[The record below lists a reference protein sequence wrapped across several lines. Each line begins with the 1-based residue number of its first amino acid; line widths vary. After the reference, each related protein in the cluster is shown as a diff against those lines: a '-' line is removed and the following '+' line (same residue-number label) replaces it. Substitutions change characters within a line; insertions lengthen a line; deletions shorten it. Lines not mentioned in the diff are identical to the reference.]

1 MKKKVITQTNLLF
14 VFFLVIASVCQVSL
28 FFFRSEK
35 RIPKPA
41 YKNTLHIRETSRVED
56 KLIFTNCENILKI
69 QVIDRNLRIYNHNHD
84 FSNPCICCSVKSN
97 IKKDQLILQTA
108 GNLIVSAE
116 KITEWNTNT
125 HSIFLKKFKD
135 SLIKPIKLVLKNDG
149 SIKLHT
155 AKNTIVW
162 SSK

>member
-1 MKKKVITQTNLLF
+1 
-14 VFFLVIASVCQVSL
+14 
-28 FFFRSEK
+28 
-35 RIPKPA
+35 
-41 YKNTLHIRETSRVED
+41 
-56 KLIFTNCENILKI
+56 
-69 QVIDRNLRIYNHNHD
+69 
-84 FSNPCICCSVKSN
+84 VKSN